1 MQNII
6 ICYKW
11 VLNEQDIRIDP
22 SSLVLDT
29 SRAKKRISE
38 YDKNAIE
45 IATQLLEIH
54 GGNSTAI
61 SYGGADLKQSLKDAL
76 ARGPQN
82 AIWVNDPDADKA
94 DACVTANAL
103 AAAVKKA
110 GEYTMI
116 ICADSSAD
124 ISNQQVPLRIAVI
137 LGIPAITCVVKL
149 EIAGGKVI
157 ATRRVGEST
166 ETISVEGPAVYTVL
180 PEIAQPRFP
189 SVKQVLGAG
198 KKPQTEFKISD
209 LGLEADKL
217 VPRSRIRDTKGY
229 VMTRKNIVYK
239 DGSPAELAAQLVA
252 DLAKEGL
259 A

>member
-22 SSLVLDT
+22 SSLELDT

-45 IATQLLEIH
+45 IATQLLEVH
-54 GGNSTAI
+54 GGSSTAI

-76 ARGPQN
+76 SRGPQK
-82 AIWVNDPDADKA
+82 AIWVNDPNADQA
-94 DACVTANAL
+94 DAYVTANAL
-103 AAAVKKA
+103 AAAVKTA

-124 ISNQQVPLRIAVI
+124 ISNQQVPLRLAVK
-137 LGIPAITCVVKL
+137 LGIPAITSVVKL
-149 EIAGGKVI
+149 EIEGEKVI
-157 ATRRVGEST
+157 VNRRVGETT
-166 ETISVEGPAVYTVL
+166 EIISVEGPAVYTVL

-198 KKPQTEFKISD
+198 KKPQTELKISD
-209 LGLEADKL
+209 LGLDSDKL
-217 VPRSRIRDTKGY
+217 VPKSRIRDTKGY
-229 VMTRKNIVYK
+229 VMTRKNIIYK

-252 DLAKEGL
+252 ELTKEGL

>member
-6 ICYKW
+6 VCYKW

-45 IATQLLEIH
+45 IATQLLETH
-54 GGNSTAI
+54 GGTSTAI
-61 SYGGADLKQSLKDAL
+61 SYGGADVKQSLKDAL
-76 ARGPQN
+76 SRGPQN
-82 AIWVNDPDADKA
+82 ALWVNDPDADKA
-94 DACVTANAL
+94 DAYVTANVL

-110 GEYTMI
+110 GDYTMI

-124 ISNQQVPLRIAVI
+124 ISNQQVPLRMAVL
-137 LGIPAITCVVKL
+137 LGIPAITNVIKL
-149 EIAGGKVI
+149 DIEGDKVI
-157 ATRRVGEST
+157 ATRRVGEAI
-166 ETISVEGPAVYTVL
+166 ETISITGAAVYTVL

-198 KKPQTEFKISD
+198 KKPQTELKISD
-209 LGLEADKL
+209 LGLDADKL
-217 VPRSRIRDTKGY
+217 AAKSKTRDTKGY

-239 DGSPAELAAQLVA
+239 DAAPSELVAQLVA
-252 DLAKEGL
+252 ELAKEGL